1 MKNLISLFS
10 SKYGKLK
17 TIENKDRKMGES
29 LEYVSVWVKDQNGN
43 KKCLLFTETEIKNA
57 ETRASKNQEDIG
69 Q

>member
-29 LEYVSVWVKDQNGN
+29 LEYISVWVKDQIG
-43 KKCLLFTETEIKNA
+43 
-57 ETRASKNQEDIG
+57 RAHV
-69 Q
+69 